1 MGEVSLP
8 LIFEKEGILLRKILK
23 KLWNNFDEYF
33 AGVLLW
39 LMVTVAFV
47 NVVSRFTFQ
56 FSISFIEEIEIYAY
70 VWLVFFGGAIAFKR
84 WDHLSV
90 SIIVNNFPDIYRKI
104 TYVFVNVIIIV
115 FFGFMLR
122 YSIIQVQ
129 DQIFMGIRSTS
140 LGVPKWWY
148 TIGMPIGSVLIII
161 RVIER
166 TIKYLKEGGEK

>member
-1 MGEVSLP
+1 M
-8 LIFEKEGILLRKILK
+8 RKILK
-23 KLWNNFDEYF
+23 KIWNNFDEYF
-33 AGVLLW
+33 AGALLW
-39 LMVTVAFV
+39 LMVSVAFI

-90 SIIVNNFPDIYRKI
+90 SIIVNNFPDKYRKI
-104 TYVFVNVIIIV
+104 TYMFVNIVIIV
-115 FFGFMLR
+115 FFAFMLR
-122 YSIIQVQ
+122 FSIKQVQ
-129 DQIFMGIRSTS
+129 DQIFMGVRSTS

-148 TIGMPIGSVLIII
+148 TIGMPIGSGIIII

-166 TIKYLKEGGEK
+166 SIKYFKEGGEK